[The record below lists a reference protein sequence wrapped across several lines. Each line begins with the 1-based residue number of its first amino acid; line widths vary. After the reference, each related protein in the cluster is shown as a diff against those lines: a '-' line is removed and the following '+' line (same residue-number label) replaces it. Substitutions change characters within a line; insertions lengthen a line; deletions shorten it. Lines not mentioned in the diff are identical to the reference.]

1 MGKGPKKYK
10 LAVKKMS
17 HGGVKFI
24 RWNIIHNNELTLCG
38 NI

>member
-1 MGKGPKKYK
+1 MGKGAKKYK

-17 HGGVKFI
+17 HVKFI